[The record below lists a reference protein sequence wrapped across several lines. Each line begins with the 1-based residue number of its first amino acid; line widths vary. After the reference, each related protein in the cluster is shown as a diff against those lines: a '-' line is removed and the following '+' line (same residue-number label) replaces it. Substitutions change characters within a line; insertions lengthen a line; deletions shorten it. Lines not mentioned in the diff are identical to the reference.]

1 MGVTI
6 YECTVCGHSRY
17 DKTSVCPV
25 CGSPGFLVKDG
36 EAQNMLFRVYEL
48 RWSHEYFKGRV
59 MSR

>member
-36 EAQNMLFRVYEL
+36 EA
-48 RWSHEYFKGRV
+48 
-59 MSR
+59 